1 MRSLLLVL
9 ACLLSLPA
17 HAVVVDL
24 NKIPH
29 TGTAVADGTIL
40 ADQWRPIGIL
50 FSARTPGADPIE
62 PVAAN
67 WGGSNNDLF
76 FSPDLF
82 GAIAEFEFVEPGTAN
97 PIDIHRFQLS
107 PWFNQGESAQLV
119 GLDEFD
125 AVVAQD
131 DVVNASPGG
140 ALMSITGTF
149 RRVEWR
155 TQGDP
160 GIAAGALQF
169 EVCPLSPVGGCV
181 DAAKASLTI
190 TEKKDGYE
198 KLKAQLKGFT
208 GATTQADF
216 GDPVVGDTQ
225 YDACIYDE
233 SDELVAGLTVAR
245 SGDACGA
252 KQRDCWKA
260 KKDTGWIYKDPDAAS
275 DGIKS
280 IAAASGSA
288 GKGSLKL
295 QAGNKEKK
303 GQMSLPRGMSEAL
316 QGATSARLQ
325 VVTSDGECFEAVL
338 GTVKQADGV
347 QFKAKTP

>member
-1 MRSLLLVL
+1 MRSLLLLLAVL
-9 ACLLSLPA
+9 LPLSA

-24 NKIPH
+24 TKIPH
-29 TGTAVADGTIL
+29 TGTAVADGTVL

-67 WGGSNNDLF
+67 WGGSTNSLF
-76 FSPDLF
+76 FSPDRH
-82 GAIAEFEFVEPGTAN
+82 GAIAEFEFVEPGTSNA
-97 PIDIHRFQLS
+97 IDIHRFQLS
-107 PWFNQGESAQLV
+107 PWFDQGESAQLI
-119 GLDEFD
+119 GFDEFD
-125 AVVAQD
+125 MVVAQD
-131 DVVNASPGG
+131 DVVDASPGG

-160 GIAAGALQF
+160 GISAEYLQF
-169 EVCPLSPVGGCV
+169 EVCPLAPLGGCV
-181 DAAKASLTI
+181 AAAKASLSI
-190 TEKKDGYE
+190 SEKKEDKE

-208 GATTQADF
+208 PATTQADF
-216 GDPVVGDTQ
+216 GDPVAGDTQ

-245 SGDACGA
+245 PGDVCGA
-252 KQRDCWKA
+252 KRKDCWKA
-260 KKDTGWIYKDPDAAS
+260 KKDTGWIYKDPDASS
-275 DGIKS
+275 DGVRS
-280 IAAASGSA
+280 VAAASGSA

-295 QAGNKEKK
+295 QAGNKGKK
-303 GQMSLPRGMSEAL
+303 GQFSLPRGMSEAL
-316 QGATSARLQ
+316 QGASSARLQ

-338 GTVKQADGV
+338 GSVKKADGL

>member
-1 MRSLLLVL
+1 
-9 ACLLSLPA
+9 
-17 HAVVVDL
+17 VVDL

-29 TGTAVADGTIL
+29 TATVVADGTVL
-40 ADQWRPIGIL
+40 SDQWRPIGIL

-76 FSPDLF
+76 FSPDLA
-82 GAIAEFEFVEPGTAN
+82 GAIAEFEFVEPGTSN

-131 DVVNASPGG
+131 DVLNASPGG

-160 GIAAGALQF
+160 GIAAGDLQF
-169 EVCPLSPVGGCV
+169 EVCPPSPVGGCV

-190 TEKKDGYE
+190 SEKKEGNE

-208 GATTQADF
+208 VATTQADF
-216 GDPVVGDTQ
+216 GDPVTGDTQ
-225 YDACIYDE
+225 YDACIYDD

-245 SGDACGA
+245 SGDVCGS
-252 KQRDCWKA
+252 KQKDCWKA
-260 KKDTGWIYKDPDAAS
+260 KKDTGWIYKDPDTSS
-275 DGIKS
+275 DGVKS
-280 IAAASGSA
+280 IAAAGGSA
-288 GKGSLKL
+288 GKGALKL

-325 VVTSDGECFEAVL
+325 VVANDGECFEAVL
-338 GTVKQADGV
+338 GTVKRADGV